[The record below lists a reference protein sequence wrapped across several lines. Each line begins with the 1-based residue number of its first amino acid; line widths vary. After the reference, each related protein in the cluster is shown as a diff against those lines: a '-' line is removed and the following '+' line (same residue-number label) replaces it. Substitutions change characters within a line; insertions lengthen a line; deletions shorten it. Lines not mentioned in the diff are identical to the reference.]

1 MPDKTPWAKLGK
13 GRSEAAVAK
22 ILATGTVAE
31 YPTTADA
38 DGSELAVH
46 FH

>member
-1 MPDKTPWAKLGK
+1 MPDKTPEAKLGK

-31 YPTTADA
+31 YILQRPMPMEANWQ
-38 DGSELAVH
+38 
-46 FH
+46 